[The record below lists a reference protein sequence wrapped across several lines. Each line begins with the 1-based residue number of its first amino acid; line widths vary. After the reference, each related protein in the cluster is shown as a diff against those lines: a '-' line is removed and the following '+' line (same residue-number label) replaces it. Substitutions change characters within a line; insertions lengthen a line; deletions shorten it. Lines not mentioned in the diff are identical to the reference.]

1 MAPSVIRGRR
11 PRVHGREQPGRGG
24 VKGRMT
30 FEAQT
35 VLSTATLAVFIWVV
49 RFLLPR
55 AIRQHDPLALTCAVL
70 TGILALLLWLL
81 TGVGTRS
88 F

>member
-1 MAPSVIRGRR
+1 
-11 PRVHGREQPGRGG
+11 
-24 VKGRMT
+24 MT

-35 VLSTATLAVFIWVV
+35 VLSTAALAVFIWVV
-49 RFLLPR
+49 GFLLPK
-55 AIRQHDPLALTCAVL
+55 ALRQHDRLALTCAVL

-88 F
+88 GSI